1 VSQQTIS
8 YHLPKM
14 PELANLVNSDL
25 SKGFTVAQV
34 AGPGGRPWLC

>member
-1 VSQQTIS
+1 
-8 YHLPKM
+8 
-14 PELANLVNSDL
+14 LVNSDL